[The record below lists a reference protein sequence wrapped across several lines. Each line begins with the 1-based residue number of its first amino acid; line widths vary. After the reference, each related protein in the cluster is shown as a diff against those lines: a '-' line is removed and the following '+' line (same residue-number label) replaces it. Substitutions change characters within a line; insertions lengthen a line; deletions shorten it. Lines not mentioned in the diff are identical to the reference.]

1 MQRNYF
7 EDCVV
12 GETFEFGDCMAS
24 KDDII
29 AFARQFDPQPF
40 HVDEAEAEESQPLIN
55 SAC

>member
-1 MQRNYF
+1 MQRNCF

-40 HVDEAEAEESQPLIN
+40 HVDEDEAEESQPLIN
-55 SAC
+55 NAC